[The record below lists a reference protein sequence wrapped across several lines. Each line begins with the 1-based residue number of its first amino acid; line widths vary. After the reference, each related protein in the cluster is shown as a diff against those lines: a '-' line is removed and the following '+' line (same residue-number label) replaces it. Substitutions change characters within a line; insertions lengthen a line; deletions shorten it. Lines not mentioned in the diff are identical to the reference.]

1 MKLERVTAFV
11 LFFGI
16 MAASAAGGQ
25 ENISLTE
32 ERKRTLQF
40 GIDSEIEP
48 LLDQLADEK
57 DEAFIQEISAL
68 FEQSRTTK
76 IRTACL
82 EYLTSVESDAAL
94 DQAEEI
100 MLGYEDHP
108 LSLVKGVIDYI
119 SSIRDAI
126 ELKKIGPL
134 LEGEAAIAAAAIRK
148 FSTLEVE
155 GFTEVLKKK
164 YDDRN
169 TDTSLRAEILLAFG
183 NLKDKSTIQML
194 ETIARDE
201 GEEATLRH
209 YACSALGEIGDP
221 ESLPVLIGVYTSD
234 DALTRSY
241 ALYGISK
248 IDGPKASE
256 IVLSA
261 LRDSYWKIRVYACEA
276 LGEKKMKEAVP
287 ALQYKAEKDPELPVR
302 SAAVTALAKIGGN
315 EALETLYK
323 LFETDLTNAAL
334 RITAFN
340 GLAEHHFPAALEK
353 IREVFEQEL
362 AKDRS
367 SILDTI
373 CKTLSMKEAPN
384 LTDFYKKMLDHGS
397 LTVKIHALRGI
408 ATNSVQQLK
417 SEVEKLAGEE
427 MPGSIRKHA
436 LQALESL

>member
-1 MKLERVTAFV
+1 MKLNILPALILLCAIT
-11 LFFGI
+11 
-16 MAASAAGGQ
+16 SALSGQ
-25 ENISLTE
+25 ENTSLTE

-48 LLDQLADEK
+48 LIDQLVDEK
-57 DEAFIQEISAL
+57 DESFIQEISSL
-68 FEQSRTTK
+68 FEQSRTIK

-82 EYLTSVESDAAL
+82 KYLKSVESDGVL
-94 DQAEEI
+94 GPAEDI
-100 MLGYEDHP
+100 MLHYEDHP
-108 LSLVKGVIDYI
+108 LPLVKEVIDYI
-119 SSIRDAI
+119 SSIRETI
-126 ELKKIGPL
+126 ELEKIVHL
-134 LEGEAAIAAAAIRK
+134 IEGENTIAAAAIRR

-155 GFTEVLKKK
+155 GLTEVLKKK

-169 TDTSLRAEILLAFG
+169 TDTPLRAEILLAFG
-183 NLKDKSTIQML
+183 NLKDESTIPLL
-194 ETIARDE
+194 EAVARDD
-201 GEEATLRH
+201 GEDATLRH

-221 ESLPVLIGVYTSD
+221 ESLPVLIGVYSSD

-248 IDGPKASE
+248 IDDPKSSE

-276 LGEKKMKEAVP
+276 LGEKKLKEAVP
-287 ALQYKAEKDPELPVR
+287 ALQYKAEKDPEVPVR
-302 SAAVTALAKIGGN
+302 NAAVTALAEIGGN
-315 EALETLYK
+315 DALETLYK
-323 LFETDLTNAAL
+323 LFETDLTNTNV

-340 GLAEHHFPAALEK
+340 GLAEHHFSASLGK
-353 IREVFEQEL
+353 IEEVFEKEL

-367 SILDTI
+367 AILDYI
-373 CKTLSMKEAPN
+373 CKTLSMKVAPN
-384 LTDFYKKMLDHGS
+384 LTEFYKKMLDHGS

-427 MPGSIRKHA
+427 MPKSIRKHA
-436 LQALESL
+436 LQTLESL